1 MQHQLVPRCVLWQF
15 SEIPSYW
22 LSHVSIRR
30 SLAFLSAEK
39 HYLANKWHLR
49 LLDVF
54 EPLGVLNSTYVVR
67 GVKYFCTDLFQSIQ
81 KIPEDFLLWT
91 RQDSTISLYQH
102 YLTKSKKRERVLRLR
117 NVLRRRQNTVLVS
130 LAPNG
135 GIGIRTLDPLI
146 KSQML

>member
-54 EPLGVLNSTYVVR
+54 EPLGVLNSTYMVR

-81 KIPEDFLLWT
+81 KKSRGFSPL
-91 RQDSTISLYQH
+91 DSTGFYNFSLPTLFDKAQ
-102 YLTKSKKRERVLRLR
+102 KKR
-117 NVLRRRQNTVLVS
+117 T
-130 LAPNG
+130 
-135 GIGIRTLDPLI
+135 RTPSSKRPKTPTEYRSRGFGTQWGHRDSNPRP
-146 KSQML
+146 SD